1 MVIVVMSDAVKIFLG
16 WRRMIQL
23 YPIVWEDDMS
33 RKAGR
38 IISENVQVGGTSCGQ
53 CKNIIINY
61 ICMNLPMFPNLLPA

>member
-38 IISENVQVGGTSCGQ
+38 II
-53 CKNIIINY
+53 I
-61 ICMNLPMFPNLLPA
+61 